1 MPSIAV
7 HLCVSAILAERLGI
21 VNFEDLFLG
30 SIAPDSVNVNGFAS
44 QEQRYGAH
52 IRSRDVSIWLKNIEN
67 FKAENKSK
75 ISERKDLYNGFLLH
89 LYTDIAWD
97 ETVQPE
103 LFDFLRSKGI
113 SEDKLN
119 EKKWD
124 ELRGFDSTLSQSDE
138 YKQAV
143 AFLAKAEPADI
154 GVISAELLSEWR
166 DKIVTLTYPYPPSG
180 FLNTEH
186 IRTAAERAFELMTK

>member
-7 HLCVSAILAERLGI
+7 HLCVSSMLAERLEI
-21 VNFEDLFLG
+21 VSLEDFFLG

-44 QEQRYGAH
+44 QEQRYSAH
-52 IRSRDVSIWLKNIEN
+52 IRSRDVSIWLKNIEA
-67 FKAENKSK
+67 FKAESKSR
-75 ISERKDLYNGFLLH
+75 ISERKDLCSGFLLH

-103 LFDFLRSKGI
+103 LFDYLRSKGVA
-113 SEDKLN
+113 EERLN

-124 ELRGFDSTLSQSDE
+124 ELRGFDSALSKSDE
-138 YKQAV
+138 YKQA
-143 AFLAKAEPADI
+143 AAYLAKAEPADI
-154 GVISAELLSEWR
+154 GVISAELLSQWR
-166 DKIVTLTYPYPPSG
+166 DRIVTLTYPYPPSG
-180 FLNTEH
+180 FLNAEH